1 MTTITPRQLHDRIQ
15 PGEKLHL
22 LDVRTPMEHEEIHV
36 PDVYLIPLDADKL
49 ARVNGFAKDQPLYS
63 FCRTGSRARQAAE
76 RLEKGGYNQCSVV
89 EGGTMAWAEAGL
101 PVIRGTSEVISL
113 ERQVRIAAGSIV
125 LTGALLAQSVNP
137 AFIWLSGLVGV
148 GLAFAGIT
156 GWCGMGLLIAKLPWN
171 QRCASCRAE

>member
-1 MTTITPRQLHDRIQ
+1 
-15 PGEKLHL
+15 
-22 LDVRTPMEHEEIHV
+22 
-36 PDVYLIPLDADKL
+36 
-49 ARVNGFAKDQPLYS
+49 
-63 FCRTGSRARQAAE
+63 
-76 RLEKGGYNQCSVV
+76 
-89 EGGTMAWAEAGL
+89 MAWAEAGL